1 MKQAPSLDALSFDIR
16 KGLSGGVESQ
26 SPQSSRD
33 EYAES
38 GVRRQVSL
46 LGGSSQLAT
55 SLDPIELVFSVTR
68 TGGVS
73 NALDALFQSFS
84 AWSTTP
90 GDVNARK
97 AVLNAAAQVAAAFGQ
112 SAAQLDKVRASVNSG
127 LQTTLAA
134 INQIA
139 GDIRQYNIAK
149 GRSSTPDA

>member
-1 MKQAPSLDALSFDIR
+1 MSNLFAALNAASSALRAFQSALDVTQNNVSNSQTPGYVKQAPSLDALSFDIR

-38 GVRRQVSL
+38 AVRRQVSL

-73 NALDALFQSFS
+73 NALDALFQSF
-84 AWSTTP
+84 
-90 GDVNARK
+90 
-97 AVLNAAAQVAAAFGQ
+97 
-112 SAAQLDKVRASVNSG
+112 
-127 LQTTLAA
+127 
-134 INQIA
+134 
-139 GDIRQYNIAK
+139 
-149 GRSSTPDA
+149 